1 MFSDLDQSN
10 NLVAPADPP
19 APATPG
25 VPLVYNTDED
35 PSFWQKNKRKIL
47 IGLGLLVVFGLGLMV
62 AIKILVP
69 TPEKNP
75 SVIIDHNGREVG
87 AGEATSTETHLP
99 ADETS
104 LATDDWNESLL
115 SGALE
120 KYNFRDFYEAPG
132 AIPEFTLVDYSL
144 PLNVKID
151 VLNYYDVSRRL
162 ELDNA
167 LENLNQNGFSVL
179 PNPDPEIKDFYGAY
193 DWLSQKGVPLLI
205 TSDFL
210 LYYHQNTIQQ
220 VFKDIEETIFYE
232 SLHGISKSLY
242 EQARHRYENRLSE
255 IGNINDPILEAQR
268 LAMAY
273 FAVAL
278 ELLEPEAEQVDPD
291 SKSVTKFSTTEANAF
306 AFTILPYL
314 QKDAG
319 REVELIRRG
328 REKTKSPVLLYERD
342 YREFVV
348 PAEYQRT
355 EKLKNFYLAS
365 RWLNSVFPLVVK
377 DESCPDCLLDKDD
390 ARISLTAATFITKDF
405 SNDQELKNRW
415 ALVYKLLSFYR
426 GLRDD
431 LTYRQYDEA
440 MQHLFGADY
449 DPAALFAWENE
460 DSEANLETLRQE
472 LLGLSFNPSLG
483 ALDKNE
489 QRPQLG
495 FKLLADYYWPNDYI
509 FKRLSGQELGA
520 FTGTQVLRNDDE
532 NNVTLCRDRSERC
545 NGSGLDVIALVT
557 DKVSFSSH
565 WQINSQYE
573 KYPLALAALQTDLK
587 SWPVWHDNNYWSTL
601 ETIQSLFSTNNNQM
615 QAYASTPA
623 WSERLVNTAAGAW
636 VDFQLPLASLTPAGL
651 SENRSGLNTD
661 VVLNDD
667 FYIEPNYSL
676 IKKIIADNEMING
689 LFAGMGINKKVPSV
703 GVTLKEE
710 NSKLTQIAEIIAKE
724 LNNEVLS
731 SRDQDFISSFAR
743 QYKLAQPNESGFRL
757 SVPGGYLTQTIG
769 VDFLALIYELDSG
782 KYLSV
787 GPVFS
792 YQEQLH

>member
-1 MFSDLDQSN
+1 MFSDLDQN
-10 NLVAPADPP
+10 NQTPP
-19 APATPG
+19 TEAG
-25 VPLVYNTDED
+25 VPVGGITPPVYLADEEL
-35 PSFWQKNKRKIL
+35 PFWEKNRRKIFIILGIL
-47 IGLGLLVVFGLGLMV
+47 IVFGLGLFLAV
-62 AIKILVP
+62 KIFLLP
-69 TPEKNP
+69 AKNTPP
-75 SVIIDHNGREVG
+75 VIIDRNSETGGE
-87 AGEATSTETHLP
+87 EATSTEQHLP
-99 ADETS
+99 VENATS
-104 LATDDWNESLL
+104 TVDDWSKSLL
-115 SGALE
+115 SGELE
-120 KYNFRDFYEAPG
+120 KYNFRDFYEAPA
-132 AIPEFTLVDYSL
+132 AIPEFTLADYSL

-167 LENLNQNGFSVL
+167 LDDLNQNGFSVL
-179 PNPDPEIKDFYGAY
+179 ANPNPKEITDFYGGY

-210 LYYHQNTIQQ
+210 LYYHQNTIKQ
-220 VFKDIEETIFYE
+220 VFKDIEETIFYD
-232 SLHGISKSLY
+232 SLHEISKSLY
-242 EQARHRYENRLSE
+242 EQARHRYENRLAE

-268 LAMAY
+268 LATAY

-278 ELLEPEAEQVDPD
+278 ELLEPETDQVDPD
-291 SKSVTKFSTTEANAF
+291 GKSLTKFSATEANTF
-306 AFTILPYL
+306 SFTILPYL

-319 REVELIRRG
+319 REVQLIRGG
-328 REKTKSPVLLYERD
+328 REKVKSPVLLYERD
-342 YREFVV
+342 YGEFTI

-365 RWLNSVFPLVVK
+365 RWLNSAFPLLIK
-377 DESCPDCLLDKDD
+377 NTDCPECLLDKDD

-449 DPAALFAWENE
+449 DPATLFAWENK

-472 LLGLSFNPSLG
+472 LFSLNFNPSLG
-483 ALDKNE
+483 ALDKKNN
-489 QRPQLG
+489 RSQLG
-495 FKLLADYYWPNDYI
+495 FKLLADYYWPTDYI
-509 FKRLSGQELGA
+509 FKRLSGPELGS
-520 FTGTQVLRNDDE
+520 FTGEAGGRNDDK
-532 NNVTLCRDRSERC
+532 NNVTLCRNKNERC
-545 NGSGLDVIALVT
+545 NGSGLDVVALVT
-557 DKVSFSSH
+557 DKVALSTH

-573 KYPLALAALQTDLK
+573 KYPLYLTKLQADLQ

-601 ETIQSLFSTNNNQM
+601 ETIKSLFSTNNNQM
-615 QAYASTPA
+615 QVYASTPA
-623 WSERLVNTAAGAW
+623 WSKRLVNTAAGAW
-636 VDFQLPLASLTPAGL
+636 VDLQLPLSNLTPAGL

-661 VVLNDD
+661 VVLNDN
-667 FYIEPNYSL
+667 FYVEPNYAL

-703 GVTLKEE
+703 GVTLREE
-710 NSKLTQIAEIIAKE
+710 NGKLTQLADIIAKE
-724 LNNEVLS
+724 LNNEALS

-743 QYKLAQPNESGFRL
+743 QFKLAEPNESSFRL
-757 SVPGGYLTQTIG
+757 SVPGFYLNEETGIE
-769 VDFLALIYELDSG
+769 FMALIYELNSG
-782 KYLSV
+782 KYLTV

-792 YQEQLH
+792 YKEIRH